1 MPANFE
7 FFSTQIRLLCH
18 PASFARLPAANHGL
32 TPYGF
37 IATLATLS
45 KRKNKEAIVNTV
57 TTPSNVATERDA
69 FYKEIDALSM
79 TPLWESLHAL
89 VPREPQSPCV
99 AALWRYRDVRPF
111 LMRSGELITAE
122 EAVRRVL
129 ILENPGLRGHSS
141 ITQSLYAGLQLILPG
156 EIAPSHRHVQSA
168 LRFIVDGRGSYT
180 TVGGERTTM
189 HPGDFI
195 ITPSWDWHD
204 HGNHGISGVTEP
216 VVWLDGLDIP
226 MVRFFDAGF
235 AENDV
240 VAAQRPSRPEGVSFA
255 RFGHNMVP
263 VRHTHTSATSPIFS
277 YPYSR
282 SREALAQLQRHEAAD
297 AWHGHKLR
305 YINPLTGGAPM
316 PTIATFLQLLPKGF
330 AGKAHRSTDGA
341 VYCVVEGQGTA
352 LINGEPFAFGPQ
364 DIFVVPS
371 WATLRLSAS
380 SDAVLFSYSDRPVQ
394 AAMGILREA
403 FLE

>member
-1 MPANFE
+1 M
-7 FFSTQIRLLCH
+7 
-18 PASFARLPAANHGL
+18 
-32 TPYGF
+32 
-37 IATLATLS
+37 
-45 KRKNKEAIVNTV
+45 KRKAIVNTV
-57 TTPSNVATERDA
+57 TSQANVAEQRA
-69 FYKEIDALSM
+69 EFYKEIDTLSM
-79 TPLWESLHAL
+79 TPLWECLHAL
-89 VPREPQSPCV
+89 VPREPHSPCV
-99 AALWRYRDVRPF
+99 PALWRYQDVKPF

-168 LRFIVDGRGSYT
+168 LRFIVDGKGSYT
-180 TVGGERTTM
+180 TVAGERTTM

-204 HGNHGISGVTEP
+204 HGNHGIEGVSQP

-235 AENDV
+235 AENDD
-240 VAAQRPSRPEGVSFA
+240 VAAQPPSRPEGVSFA

-282 SREALAQLQRHEAAD
+282 SREALAQLQRDEAPD

-316 PTIATFLQLLPKGF
+316 PTIATFLQLLPNGF
-330 AGKAHRSTDGA
+330 AGKAHRATDGA

-380 SDAVLFSYSDRPVQ
+380 SDSILFSYSDRPVQ
-394 AAMGILREA
+394 TAMGILREA

>member
-1 MPANFE
+1 MNTATIAVNA
-7 FFSTQIRLLCH
+7 
-18 PASFARLPAANHGL
+18 ASI
-32 TPYGF
+32 TD
-37 IATLATLS
+37 I
-45 KRKNKEAIVNTV
+45 
-57 TTPSNVATERDA
+57 ATERAA
-69 FYKEIDALSM
+69 FYQEIDTLSM

-99 AALWRYRDVRPF
+99 AALWRFQEVRPF
-111 LMRSGELITAE
+111 LMRSGALITAA

-129 ILENPGLRGHSS
+129 ILENPGLRGRSS

-168 LRFIVDGRGSYT
+168 LRFIVDGKGSYT

-204 HGNHGISGVTEP
+204 HGNPGFEGVTEP

-235 AENDV
+235 AENDE
-240 VAAQRPSRPEGVSFA
+240 VAAQRPSRPEGSSFA

-277 YPYSR
+277 YPYTR
-282 SREALAQLQRHEAAD
+282 SRDALAQLQRGEAAD

-316 PTIATFLQLLPKGF
+316 PTIATFLQLIPKDL
-330 AGKAHRSTDGA
+330 AGKAHRSTDGT
-341 VYCVVEGQGTA
+341 VYCVVEGHGTA
-352 LINGEPFAFGPQ
+352 LINDEPFAFAPQ

-371 WATLRLSAS
+371 WAKLRLTATE
-380 SDAVLFSYSDRPVQ
+380 DAVLFSYSDRPVQ
-394 AAMGILREA
+394 TAMGILREA
-403 FLE
+403 FLD